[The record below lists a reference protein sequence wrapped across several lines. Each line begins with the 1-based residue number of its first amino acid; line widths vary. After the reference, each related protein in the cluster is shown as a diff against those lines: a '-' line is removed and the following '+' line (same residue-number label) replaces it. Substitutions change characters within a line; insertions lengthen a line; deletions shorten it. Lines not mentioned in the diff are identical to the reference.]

1 MEQLFVELKRLGT
14 NLLVGLN
21 NDSEKATTGLKTLN
35 DFMEQKPEAVGLIS
49 RPENLKA
56 FNDIIEVMK
65 GKGSDMKKMAKAV
78 GIAMKIKI

>member
-1 MEQLFVELKRLGT
+1 MEALFNELKRLGT

-56 FNDIIEVMK
+56 FTDIIEVMK